1 MSLFNSVHYILS
13 PSIQTEQYEELS
25 GLLTLHGATSAPP
38 HTHFITLAGSLIQ
51 RECQGSLYVVSET
64 WVQRS
69 ITLGK
74 LQPEEYYSTDP
85 KMIFSGIVACATDLS
100 AWDLE
105 VLSAGITSL
114 GGQWR
119 TALTRDVTHLF
130 ALHEQSNKYQTAM
143 HFAPDTHMF
152 ILTPHWFD
160 DSVQAGCRLPELPYS
175 WPDPEV
181 LELEMPQ
188 ATMGH
193 EIVVAI
199 QYSAGMVYHLTLIV
213 ED

>member
-38 HTHFITLAGSLIQ
+38 HTHFITLAGSHIQ
-51 RECQGSLYVVSET
+51 SECQGSLYVVSET

-69 ITLGK
+69 VALGK
-74 LQPEEYYSTDP
+74 RQPEQYYSTDP
-85 KMIFSGIVACATDLS
+85 TMIFSGIIACATDLS
-100 AWDLE
+100 SWDLE

-119 TALTRDVTHLF
+119 TALTHDVTHLF
-130 ALHEQSNKYQTAM
+130 TLHEQSDKYQTAM

-181 LELEMPQ
+181 LELDMLQ

-199 QYSAGMVYHLTLIV
+199 QYSAGMVYHLTIIV

>member
-13 PSIQTEQYEELS
+13 PSIQTEKYKELS
-25 GLLTLHGATSAPP
+25 GLLTLHGATSTPP
-38 HTHFITLAGSLIQ
+38 HTHFITLPGSLIQ
-51 RECQGSLYVVSET
+51 SECQGSLYVVSET

-69 ITLGK
+69 IALGK

-100 AWDLE
+100 SWDLE

-130 ALHEQSNKYQTAM
+130 ALHEQSDKYQTAM

-160 DSVQAGCRLPELPYS
+160 DSVQAGHRLPELPYS

-181 LELEMPQ
+181 LELDMPQ

-199 QYSAGMVYHLTLIV
+199 QYSAGMVYHLTIIV